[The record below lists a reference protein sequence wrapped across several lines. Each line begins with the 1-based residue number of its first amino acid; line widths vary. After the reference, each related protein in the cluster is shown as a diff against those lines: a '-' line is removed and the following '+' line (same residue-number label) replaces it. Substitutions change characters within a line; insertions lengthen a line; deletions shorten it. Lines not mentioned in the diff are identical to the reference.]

1 MKIDQKTI
9 QQQKAYFLFQEFI
22 ANEMNSQSIPLG
34 YLVSE
39 IRPKPTKEALHLI
52 FKSIVDSM
60 YQKQSTTQ
68 LTKEEMQNCLD
79 VYMDALACIWIEL
92 DFPSRDT
99 QSLLSYYE

>member
-1 MKIDQKTI
+1 MKTDQKTI

-22 ANEMNSQSIPLG
+22 ASEMNSQSIPLG
-34 YLVSE
+34 NLVSE

-68 LTKEEMQNCLD
+68 LTKEEMQNVLEI
-79 VYMDALACIWIEL
+79 YLDALACIWIEL
-92 DFPSRDT
+92 EFPSRDA
-99 QSLLSYYE
+99 QNLLSYYK